1 MRPNYRPATLM
12 ANRSR
17 NEPHGH
23 GSVNVACS
31 RCWPRSASA
40 PPALPRPVSAAR
52 SAPDSAYLLTQAPQS
67 LPHLPCRVG
76 CCARSCPMFTRDSRH
91 IAASRRSTT
100 KLLTPKRLGASPPT
114 SPSCRSCCGIR
125 SHDRHT
131 LEAQPN
137 QRESARQARSDRCRV
152 SPPAQARSP
161 YTSTSDTPRPRHP
174 HERSGWA
181 G

>member
-1 MRPNYRPATLM
+1 M

-67 LPHLPCRVG
+67 LPHLPCRVA